1 MNFLILS
8 SFCLFVLIPI
18 THEINCISCTGWS
31 NSGCN
36 DPYNEATSGDLP
48 VPGNTYCLKVVYPT
62 YVERMAGGRACTSGS
77 GVGSSVRYCC
87 SDKDYCNRALS
98 RTASMISII
107 LLIMACLA
115 VLMSYHALTDELQ
128 FVKNIA
134 QFYIQASSK
143 EYVLSDVS
151 SFHVLIATAIRR
163 SIAPLPYADVGPNVI
178 RAIASYSDKQMSL
191 VRNDQFI
198 FDYGLTKTKHS
209 TSISSSGYLSLNN
222 RRFSLVDVSEH

>member
-8 SFCLFVLIPI
+8 SLCLFVLIPI

-87 SDKDYCNRALS
+87 SDKDYW
-98 RTASMISII
+98 
-107 LLIMACLA
+107 
-115 VLMSYHALTDELQ
+115 
-128 FVKNIA
+128 
-134 QFYIQASSK
+134 
-143 EYVLSDVS
+143 
-151 SFHVLIATAIRR
+151 
-163 SIAPLPYADVGPNVI
+163 SIALLPYADVCPNVT
-178 RAIASYSDKQMSL
+178 RAIASYFDKQMPL
-191 VRNDQFI
+191 VRNDQLI
-198 FDYGLTKTKHS
+198 FDYALTKTKRS
-209 TSISSSGYLSLNN
+209 TPINSSGYLSLNN
-222 RRFSLVDVSEH
+222 RRFSLVDVSEHEIL